1 MTFVA
6 GNTFSSAEQ
15 LHMSPSQGSVDD
27 EASLDSPYAGVGE
40 LNDALNTAREK
51 HMITRALDYLTRMQC
66 TGDLEE
72 PPILKVERSLDFEE
86 PIIQEEHI
94 PFHFELPRPRP
105 HYFNDYV
112 CECASRL
119 LLMSLQ
125 WARSIPAFDYLT

>member
-1 MTFVA
+1 MHLVV
-6 GNTFSSAEQ
+6 GNTSSAEQ

-27 EASLDSPYAGVGE
+27 DASLDSPYAGVGE
-40 LNDALNTAREK
+40 LNDALNIARDK

-86 PIIQEEHI
+86 PIIHEEHVS
-94 PFHFELPRPRP
+94 FHFESPGPRP
-105 HYFNDYV
+105 HYLNLHYV

-119 LLMSLQ
+119 LFMSLH